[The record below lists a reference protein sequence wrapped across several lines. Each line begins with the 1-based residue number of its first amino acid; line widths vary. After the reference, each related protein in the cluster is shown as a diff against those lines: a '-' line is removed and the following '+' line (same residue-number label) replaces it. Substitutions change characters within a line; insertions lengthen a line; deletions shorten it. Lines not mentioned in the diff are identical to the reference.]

1 VSLLEDPL
9 ERPVVPGF
17 LKELQP
23 AISPVQHVV
32 DHAADSGT

>member
-1 VSLLEDPL
+1 MSLLEDPL
-9 ERPVVPGF
+9 ECLVVPGF

-23 AISPVQHVV
+23 AIRPVQHVV